1 MFIRVF
7 LVFFVGLVLS
17 SLTTLQCVA
26 QEIVSNKSFQIS
38 GELMGDSTKFVVL
51 RFVDNQGK
59 NVTDT
64 CYIKNGRLNFQGNIE
79 EPTLAML
86 TGMVKTKNYED
97 PNTIRF
103 FLEPK
108 KMSIS
113 IAENNFPHA
122 KITGSDT
129 QRDMDLVT
137 QQNSKLVLEV
147 KSLSMKRAIYNN
159 RIKISGNKDTTAV
172 LTAQRDRLQSRLAE
186 VLKNIRSNKIDF
198 IRNHPG
204 SYANAYLF
212 TEFINDRSIPISLI
226 KSIYEGFVGDV
237 KESKLGKDNLLRI
250 NNRLA
255 GDQLAIFNNNYNL
268 ESVVLQ
274 NEQNRTVKLSNFIG
288 KNLVIIDFWASWCIP
303 CIKSSPNLKKI
314 YNKYSKDGLQVITV
328 SIDKRNDDW
337 ISAVK
342 KNGYDIFVNL
352 RDIPDRLLTI
362 DDLKNPDGIPL
373 SRKWNIDYI
382 PSIILFD
389 TNGSLISKF
398 DKIDDGY
405 RIIGLEEKIRGYY
418 RKAASNNE
426 TN

>member
-1 MFIRVF
+1 MRVV
-7 LVFFVGLVLS
+7 LVFFVGWVLS
-17 SLTTLQCVA
+17 SLAILHCAA
-26 QEIVSNKSFQIS
+26 QKTVTDKSFQIS
-38 GELMGDSTKFVVL
+38 GELTGDSTKFVVL

-59 NVTDT
+59 NIIDT
-64 CYIKNGRLNFQGNIE
+64 CYIRDGKLNFQGNIE
-79 EPTLAML
+79 QPTLAML

-97 PNTIRF
+97 PNTVRF

-129 QRDMDLVT
+129 QRDMDLLG
-137 QQNSKLVLEV
+137 QQNSKLVLEM

-159 RIKISGNKDTTAV
+159 RIKMSANNDTTTMLV
-172 LTAQRDRLQSRLAE
+172 GQRDQLQSKLAG
-186 VLKNIRSNKIDF
+186 VLKNIKSNKIDF
-198 IRNHPG
+198 IKNHPR
-204 SYANAYLF
+204 SYASAYLF
-212 TEFINDRSIPISLI
+212 TEFITDRSIPISLI
-226 KSIYEGFVGDV
+226 KSIYQGFAGDV
-237 KESKLGKDNLLRI
+237 KESRLGKDNLLRI

-255 GDQLAIFNNNYNL
+255 GDQLVNFNNNYNL

-274 NEQNRTVKLSNFIG
+274 NDQNRTVKLGNFIG
-288 KNLVIIDFWASWCIP
+288 KNLVIIDFWASWCVP

-314 YNKYSKDGLQVITV
+314 YNTYSRNGLQVITI

-342 KNGYDIFVNL
+342 KNGYDIFINF
-352 RDIPDRLLTI
+352 RDIPNRLLTI

-373 SRKWNIDYI
+373 GRKWNIDYI
-382 PSIILFD
+382 PSILLFD
-389 TNGSLISKF
+389 KNGSLISKF
-398 DKIDDGY
+398 DKIDDEY
-405 RIIGLEEKIRGYY
+405 RIIGLEEKIRDYY
-418 RKAASNNE
+418 RKAGSDSE